1 MLVIDNFFSFRRMIF
16 LSKQLLV
23 VRVTCSGSAYAQDTS
38 PMSQEGILMTQYF
51 KIDIF
56 FSIYLFVIINIS
68 YRSVGKVF
76 CTMDGRGSMVHIHP
90 SSAVNMSLDNKICF
104 NWKKNSHCHTVF
116 IPFVYGRSLVLFFKA
131 FEQEAKLNWV
141 IFHDILVTSRVYMR
155 TVCPIRYEWVKDLL
169 PKLHEVDVYDL
180 SNVAREEVT
189 SEEMTKW
196 EKREAAK
203 RQSGFP
209 KLLFIY
215 KTNKSWF
222 F

>member
-1 MLVIDNFFSFRRMIF
+1 
-16 LSKQLLV
+16 
-23 VRVTCSGSAYAQDTS
+23 
-38 PMSQEGILMTQYF
+38 
-51 KIDIF
+51 
-56 FSIYLFVIINIS
+56 
-68 YRSVGKVF
+68 
-76 CTMDGRGSMVHIHP
+76 MDGRGSMVHIHP
-90 SSAVNMSLDNKICF
+90 SSAVNMFLDNKICVSIG
-104 NWKKNSHCHTVF
+104 KKNAHCHTVF
-116 IPFVYGRSLVLFFKA
+116 ISLIYGCSLVLFFKA

-189 SEEMTKW
+189 NEEMTKW

-209 KLLFIY
+209 KILFIY
-215 KTNKSWF
+215 KANKSCF
-222 F
+222 FE